1 MKWGLVQEEE
11 DIWTHIA
18 DSLSCT
24 AETNT
29 TLSSNYTPIKTKQQK
44 VFLVPWPNDYSFLLY
59 VHSFLTINFEGDVW
73 YLGEV
78 WSKALYFKR
87 EGTQGVG

>member
-1 MKWGLVQEEE
+1 MTDLESVPF
-11 DIWTHIA
+11 
-18 DSLSCT
+18 SCT

-29 TLSSNYTPIKTKQQK
+29 TLSSNCTPIEAKQQK

-59 VHSFLTINFEGDVW
+59 VHSFLIINFEGDVW
-73 YLGEV
+73 HSGEV
-78 WSKALYFKR
+78 WSKGLYFKR